1 MVKNHEGNAAVLD
14 KPRVVQLAG
23 TVSMTQA
30 AGPSQEPVM
39 EDDEEGGDGDADV
52 EPGDGDEEDDDG
64 AYAEPGD
71 GDPEDEDLGDDG
83 TAGDG
88 DTKVDDA

>member
-52 EPGDGDEEDDDG
+52 EPRLPVEDRG
-64 AYAEPGD
+64 QRLAAIPRPTIRRPG
-71 GDPEDEDLGDDG
+71 
-83 TAGDG
+83 T
-88 DTKVDDA
+88 